1 MHNVKSSVRIP
12 ILVTALACSLAF
24 NLVQYAAKKAPLP
37 PLGGTYRTAE
47 TTPGA
52 GAYLV
57 LTATGIT
64 AGTRKRKACLKSGH
78 MPKGE
83 KTRFP

>member
-24 NLVQYAAKKAPLP
+24 NLVQYAAKKPPSRRSAGPTVLRKPRQAPA
-37 PLGGTYRTAE
+37 RIWF
-47 TTPGA
+47 
-52 GAYLV
+52 